1 MFCVLSLKTFHKN
14 GHFLFI
20 SLKNVIGDSRTITVI
35 CSHNTKLLARK
46 WPFLTEV
53 VIFYP
58 SSEIGFPF
66 SPNRIE
72 GIPCFDVDFL
82 SV

>member
-1 MFCVLSLKTFHKN
+1 MAIFIRLAKKRYRRFKNHYGHMFSY
-14 GHFLFI
+14 
-20 SLKNVIGDSRTITVI
+20 
-35 CSHNTKLLARK
+35 TKLLAKK